1 MQRYQT
7 EALVIGGGATGTGV
21 LRDLVMRGFDA
32 ILVEQRDITHGT
44 TGRFHGLLHSGG
56 RYVVKDPEAAVECIE
71 ENRVLRRIMP
81 HCLEDTSGFF
91 VVTPWDDEDYVP
103 EFLEGCQ
110 NAGIPV
116 SEVPVTEALRR
127 EPYLNPKVSHVF
139 EVPDASADAF
149 LAAILTIESA
159 REYGGRFLPY
169 HQVESLVREGDRVV
183 GARCRD
189 LVKGEEVEISA
200 DIVVNA
206 TGAWAGRVAAT
217 AGIEFV
223 VQAGKGTMVAMNHRV
238 LNTVVNRCKMPS
250 DGDIIVPIH
259 TVAVIGTTDEGVPD
273 PEKFAVEP
281 WEVELMLEEGEK
293 LVPGISSA
301 RVLRAWAGVRPLY
314 QEEAAAD
321 TRDVTRAY
329 ALLDHASRDG
339 VEGFLTITGG
349 KWGTFRQMAEVTVDA
364 VCRKLDVDRPC
375 TTHLEPLPNGRA
387 GRYHWLGERLA
398 RVERD
403 EAYGELV

>member
-1 MQRYQT
+1 
-7 EALVIGGGATGTGV
+7 G
-21 LRDLVMRGFDA
+21 
-32 ILVEQRDITHGT
+32 
-44 TGRFHGLLHSGG
+44 
-56 RYVVKDPEAAVECIE
+56 
-71 ENRVLRRIMP
+71 
-81 HCLEDTSGFF
+81 ED
-91 VVTPWDDEDYVP
+91 
-103 EFLEGCQ
+103 
-110 NAGIPV
+110 
-116 SEVPVTEALRR
+116 
-127 EPYLNPKVSHVF
+127 
-139 EVPDASADAF
+139 
-149 LAAILTIESA
+149 
-159 REYGGRFLPY
+159 
-169 HQVESLVREGDRVV
+169 
-183 GARCRD
+183 
-189 LVKGEEVEISA
+189 VEITA
-200 DIVVNA
+200 DLVVNA
-206 TGAWAGRVAAT
+206 TGAWAGHVAGT
-217 AGIEFV
+217 VDIEFV
-223 VQAGKGTMVAMNHRV
+223 VQAGKGTMVAVNHRL
-238 LNTVVNRCKMPS
+238 LNTVVNRCKLPD
-250 DGDIIVPIH
+250 DGDIIVPIR

-273 PEKFAVEP
+273 PERFAVEP
-281 WEVELMLEEGEK
+281 WEVQLMLEEGDK

-403 EAYGELV
+403 EAYGELVCECELATRADVIDEIVAGDARTIDDIRRGIRVGMGPCQGGWC